1 MMQQGYFGVCYVD
14 LTEFG
19 IFDIMMRA
27 SILLGIAIMAFSNI
41 ITIRNNRKMNEK
53 MQVIKYYNSFLV
65 QQIPLYSTYFTSL
78 LIGLGLFRVGS
89 ILKVDMA
96 SRPVLGIG
104 QLVFIQSDEI
114 LKYQTLVMIACSIGA
129 LLFVVFCIVVN
140 VAQIQLAK
148 NYSLFVD
155 IKENYHL
162 KRDELYSFVRHP
174 LYLFEILSYLAAA
187 LALLSWMLLLWVVL
201 VHIPLY
207 LYRAKAEDELL
218 EHYYGDS
225 FRQYKSK
232 VGGFLPGMR

>member
-1 MMQQGYFGVCYVD
+1 MNI
-14 LTEFG
+14 TEFG
-19 IFDIMMRA
+19 AFDIMMRVA
-27 SILLGIAIMAFSNI
+27 ILLGIAIMAFSNI
-41 ITIRNNRKMNEK
+41 ITIRNNRKNNEK

-65 QQIPLYSTYFTSL
+65 QQIPLYSTYFASL
-78 LIGLGLFRVGS
+78 LIGLSLFRVGS
-89 ILKVDMA
+89 LLKVDLA
-96 SRPVLGIG
+96 SRPLLGIG
-104 QLVFIQSDEI
+104 QLVFISSDEI
-114 LKYQTLVMIACSIGA
+114 QKYQSFLIFACSIGA
-129 LLFVVFCIVVN
+129 VLFVVFCIVVN

-162 KRDELYSFVRHP
+162 KKDELYGFVRHP

-187 LALLSWMLLLWVVL
+187 LTLLSWVLLLWVVV

-225 FRQYKSK
+225 FCQYKSK